1 MAVCDCARLSS
12 DSDTVCCSLQKIER
26 ILMNQPVFNSH
37 RTLEM
42 AWLQVRMCWQSV
54 KRTRLDEEKKDVI
67 AALIAHYRQTS
78 LPDRQRLEFEEV
90 LLRLEEEHEL
100 RCKELGRETRRIAK
114 HVNNIIQVIRDTN
127 AARLQ
132 HCQELVDE
140 TPVIIAAWKSVMDLL
155 FCPSAPAP
163 EKSTE
168 QMA

>member
-1 MAVCDCARLSS
+1 
-12 DSDTVCCSLQKIER
+12 
-26 ILMNQPVFNSH
+26 MNQPVFNSQ

-54 KRTRLDEEKKDVI
+54 KRTRLDQEKKDVI
-67 AALIAHYRQTS
+67 ASLIAHYRHARQ
-78 LPDRQRLEFEEV
+78 PDRQQREFEDV

-114 HVNNIIQVIRDTN
+114 HVNNIIQVIQDTN

-140 TPVIIAAWKSVMDLL
+140 TPRIIAEWKSVMDLL
-155 FCPSAPAP
+155 FRFASH
-163 EKSTE
+163 
-168 QMA
+168 QV